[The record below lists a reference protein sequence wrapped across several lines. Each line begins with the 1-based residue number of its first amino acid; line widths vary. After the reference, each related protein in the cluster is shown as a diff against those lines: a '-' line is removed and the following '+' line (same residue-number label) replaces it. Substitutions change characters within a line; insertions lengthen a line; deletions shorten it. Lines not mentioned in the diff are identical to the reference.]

1 VNQPAETLD
10 TLPTRVSC
18 LVLTLADRKL
28 LVPIT
33 AVAEV
38 VTTQQQPSGGDGGF
52 CHGWID
58 WREQRIPLV
67 SFEAACGGAPA
78 PLGAFYRIA
87 VFNAIDDAA
96 DLGFYAL
103 PVGAI
108 PQSLQ
113 VVPQTVLVPEDSADG
128 LLAMEAVVGEH
139 RAWVPRLDRLETRV
153 AALARG

>member
-1 VNQPAETLD
+1 MNQPAETLD

-18 LVLTLADRKL
+18 LVLTLTDRKL

-38 VTTQQQPSGGDGGF
+38 ITTEQQPVGGDGGF

-67 SFEAACGGAPA
+67 SFEAACGQAPVS
-78 PLGAFYRIA
+78 LGHLNRIA
-87 VFNAIDDAA
+87 VFNAIDAAA
-96 DLGFYAL
+96 DLGFYAM
-103 PVGAI
+103 PVAAI

-113 VVPQTVLVPEDSADG
+113 VVSQTVLVPEASNDG

-139 RAWVPRLDRLETRV
+139 RAWVPRLDRIETRV
-153 AALARG
+153 AGLPRG